1 MCECPWLQR
10 AQDHIT
16 SLINEYASC
25 VHVTGLG
32 QLPTITAICET
43 LATATERAGAKIGSK
58 RPPRIN
64 IASRDGRPEST
75 TRFESAGANDPN
87 RQSDSSRATRI
98 GKAIRAGRHES
109 TKRFGSAGPHRRE
122 IRVGW
127 PEFTKDSLRPTRTE
141 GAHPAFATRPSNA
154 TPTANGTR
162 DPDLFPAVGPRSY
175 RSAWLGP
182 CP

>member
-1 MCECPWLQR
+1 VCVCVCECPWLQR

-43 LATATERAGAKIGSK
+43 LATATERAGAKIGSS
-58 RPPRIN
+58 RPSRID
-64 IASRDGRPEST
+64 IASRVGRPEST

-109 TKRFGSAGPHRRE
+109 TKRFGRPARIDKA
-122 IRVGW
+122 IRVGRLA
-127 PEFTKDSLRPTRTE
+127 PQRDSSWLARIHERFVAADPNRR
-141 GAHPAFATRPSNA
+141 GPPSICHPPIQC
-154 TPTANGTR
+154 
-162 DPDLFPAVGPRSY
+162 DPHCQRHPRS
-175 RSAWLGP
+175 
-182 CP
+182 

>member
-1 MCECPWLQR
+1 MIAYSFLRCPCGVCVCVCTCVCVCVCECPWLQR

-64 IASRDGRPEST
+64 IASRVGRPEST

-98 GKAIRAGRHES
+98 DKAIRVGRPAPQRDSSWLARIHE
-109 TKRFGSAGPHRRE
+109 RFVAADPNRRGPPS
-122 IRVGW
+122 IC
-127 PEFTKDSLRPTRTE
+127 
-141 GAHPAFATRPSNA
+141 HPPIQC
-154 TPTANGTR
+154 
-162 DPDLFPAVGPRSY
+162 DPHCQRHPRS
-175 RSAWLGP
+175 
-182 CP
+182 